1 MPVLG
6 RTPQGLS
13 MKHLTQ
19 IDETQYKP
27 KVTLGLLLTA
37 VSTLERNETVHTN
50 RAKIWQTGIRHVSE
64 DR

>member
-1 MPVLG
+1 
-6 RTPQGLS
+6 